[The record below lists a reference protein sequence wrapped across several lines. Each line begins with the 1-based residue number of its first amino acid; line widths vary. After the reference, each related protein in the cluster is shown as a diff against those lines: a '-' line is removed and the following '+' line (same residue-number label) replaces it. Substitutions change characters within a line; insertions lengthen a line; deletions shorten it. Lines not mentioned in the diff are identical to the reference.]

1 MFLTRSVLIKEELIS
16 RFISWIDCVVTSE
29 GCKVGGGGKRKEKK
43 RREIEGTVE
52 VKHETRNA
60 S

>member
-1 MFLTRSVLIKEELIS
+1 M

-29 GCKVGGGGKRKEKK
+29 GCKEGGGGKEKK

-52 VKHETRNA
+52 LKHETRNA